1 MRLVEGVARV
11 QALGVRASGE
21 GLYSVLYGGCF
32 EKMPSSSFWHQ
43 SAACRAGGRSLGYAL
58 PAIISV

>member
-21 GLYSVLYGGCF
+21 GL
-32 EKMPSSSFWHQ
+32 Q
-43 SAACRAGGRSLGYAL
+43 GYARVIFSIVWGL
-58 PAIISV
+58 L